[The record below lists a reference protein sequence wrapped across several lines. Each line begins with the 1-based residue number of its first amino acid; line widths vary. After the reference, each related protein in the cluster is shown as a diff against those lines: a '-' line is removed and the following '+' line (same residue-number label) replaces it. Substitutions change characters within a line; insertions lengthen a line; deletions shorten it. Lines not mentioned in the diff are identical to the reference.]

1 MCIGG
6 RAFCSNRNLVRIVH
20 GLPKGLLRLEV
31 RVFAGCRSLKR
42 ELVIPSSVV
51 FVGALYSKN
60 QQLLWNLGFLL
71 LKDLRELIPFS
82 CHKTYKLSPCFATR
96 IAVRYNIFLFRLFK
110 YR

>member
-6 RAFCSNRNLVRIVH
+6 RAFYSNRNSERIVH

-71 LKDLRELIPFS
+71 LKDARELPQNNLQIIP
-82 CHKTYKLSPCFATR
+82 
-96 IAVRYNIFLFRLFK
+96 LFDFK
-110 YR
+110 NSRSLQHIPIPTIQIPLGK